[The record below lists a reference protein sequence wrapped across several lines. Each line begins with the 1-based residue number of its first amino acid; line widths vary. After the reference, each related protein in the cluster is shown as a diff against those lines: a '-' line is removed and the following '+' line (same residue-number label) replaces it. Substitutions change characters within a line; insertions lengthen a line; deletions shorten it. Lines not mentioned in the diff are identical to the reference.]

1 MIEEEDLKRFA
12 QQDSLKIL
20 RERDAALIEKGRRM
34 ERKRC
39 AGMASDLADLMRAA
53 NRKKFAAEL
62 DMLARDMIDYR
73 EVINSKG

>member
-34 ERKRC
+34 ERERC

-53 NRKKFAAEL
+53 NQKKFAAEL